1 MKLVQII
8 PVSHQHSWHCAD
20 SIIRIILAYP
30 DELSGNQSVRIC
42 RGWTVSWAAWHRMC
56 LGMFGDFF
64 LKRDI
69 RCQALEG
76 HRRREQLQL
85 IFCRCG
91 LSGVIRGG
99 IMLPNLCRVFSGR
112 HMKKCKIMWCKILQ
126 GRVYRY
132 TNVTYFFPAN
142 RVFNKNGILQTFL
155 PNSK

>member
-1 MKLVQII
+1 MTLYG
-8 PVSHQHSWHCAD
+8 CD
-20 SIIRIILAYP
+20 YP
-30 DELSGNQSVRIC
+30 DNSRISGRIVWQPKC
-42 RGWTVSWAAWHRMC
+42 PDMQGWTVLWAVWHRMC

-69 RCQALEG
+69 ICQAWEG
-76 HRRREQLQL
+76 HRRREQLQS
-85 IFCRCG
+85 IFCRYG

-112 HMKKCKIMWCKILQ
+112 HMKKCKIIWCKILQ

-142 RVFNKNGILQTFL
+142 RVFNKKRNITDFSPEFEVTF
-155 PNSK
+155 S